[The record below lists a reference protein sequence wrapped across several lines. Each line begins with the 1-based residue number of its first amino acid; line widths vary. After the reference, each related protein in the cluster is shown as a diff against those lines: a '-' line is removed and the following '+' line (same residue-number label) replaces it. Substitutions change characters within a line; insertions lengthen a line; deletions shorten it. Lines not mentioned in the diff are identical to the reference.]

1 MLHVENLGISLT
13 DVKLNGIICI
23 KWPLDGSQKN
33 LPCTCIIHSVPGHYR
48 AAQPIQVEHII
59 MVIL

>member
-23 KWPLDGSQKN
+23 KWPLDGSQKTFHVTVSFIACQDTIG
-33 LPCTCIIHSVPGHYR
+33 LLSLFR
-48 AAQPIQVEHII
+48 
-59 MVIL
+59 